1 MQRIVHLFF
10 RACEAL
16 LVIALVGM
24 VFMVLGNVI
33 LRYGFNSG
41 IAISEEMARFFFVWL
56 TFVGAVVTFREHSHM
71 GIESFV
77 QRLSRRGRLI
87 CMAVA
92 NTIIVGCG
100 AIFFWGTWLQF
111 DINASMAAPVT
122 EISMAWVYGI
132 GLFTGGGIVL
142 IAGER
147 LLRQLTGRIT
157 DEEIA
162 QFCGEG
168 HAAAAMREHAQ

>member
-56 TFVGAVVTFREHSHM
+56 TFVGAVVTFREHAHL
-71 GIESFV
+71 GIETLV
-77 QRLSRRGRLI
+77 QRLSRRGRLY
-87 CMAVA
+87 CMAGT
-92 NTIIVGCG
+92 NLIVLLCG
-100 AIFFWGTWLQF
+100 VLFFWGTWQQF
-111 DINASMAAPVT
+111 EINASMAAPVS

-132 GLFTGGGIVL
+132 GLFTGGGVAL
-142 IAGER
+142 IAAER
-147 LLRQLTGRIT
+147 LLRQAMGRVS

-162 QFCGEG
+162 LFCGEG
-168 HAAAAMREHAQ
+168 QAAAEMREGTQ